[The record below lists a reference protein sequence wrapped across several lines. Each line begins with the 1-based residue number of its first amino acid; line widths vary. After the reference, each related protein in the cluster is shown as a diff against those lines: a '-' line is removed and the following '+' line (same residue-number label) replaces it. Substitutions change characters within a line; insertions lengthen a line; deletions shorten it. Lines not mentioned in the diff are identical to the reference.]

1 MKKLIQS
8 ATTVMTLSAWVFF
21 SAFTQGMDFIILPAN
36 TPVIIN
42 LENIVDEEKV
52 SVGQIIKFTVEQS
65 VVINYQKIIS
75 ANASAYGKITQKEA
89 GEITIEMKWVQAVDD
104 TQVPISGILK
114 KEKSCRKCR
123 ATIEAGTKIEALV
136 KENIKV
142 LLSAR

>member
-8 ATTVMTLSAWVFF
+8 ATTIMILSTWVFF
-21 SAFTQGMDFIILPAN
+21 SAFTQDMDFIILPAY

-42 LENIVDEEKV
+42 LENAVDEEKV

-65 VVINYQKIIS
+65 VIINYQKIIS
-75 ANASAYGKITQKEA
+75 ANASAYGKVTQKEV

-104 TQVPISGILK
+104 TQVPITGVLK
-114 KEKSCRKCR
+114 KEKACRKCR
-123 ATIEAGTKIEALV
+123 AVIESGTKIEALV

-142 LLSAR
+142 LLSAH